1 MRCFVLLVWSNIL
14 KFTFLN
20 LTSLLCSSIFLFLL
34 WMNQFPCIY
43 LNNKTVPYFPL
54 LPFPSLFLSFPFF
67 TFLFSIQCYSFP
79 LPCCALIYYLPLFF
93 LISSF
98 SNLRPSTPL
107 FSSHPLL
114 LFLLYLL
121 LFSFSSSFT
130 VSVTSSSSSSSSF
143 FLVQA
148 RVWRRRKALNCIFE
162 FLSACSKCTAQGVRT
177 YVHVYVRKNWLN
189 SIFIFPSSI
198 FITRYSFLF
207 LVFSRVLIF
216 LIIFHFILFYFYVE
230 NSDFCLFS
238 NVILTFFSFHII
250 SFLFFPFFSKFS
262 AMYVRRYVS
271 CVKLVQRTVRTFLV
285 CKSAREIAMK
295 KLWDLIEYQFIR
307 VSTYVHILASFIYII
322 NFLSFELLLFLLIC
336 SFIKFRISST
346 IYFKICLLNIYNIF
360 HDS

>member
-1 MRCFVLLVWSNIL
+1 MIYFSCMNIQVNNCLLPYSCYSIPRQEAAIRIQRFYRKYKKRINDGYRIQFSEYGKMRCFVLLVWSNIL

-43 LNNKTVPYFPL
+43 LNNKTVLYFPL

-177 YVHVYVRKNWLN
+177 YVHVYVRKNWLI

-238 NVILTFFSFHII
+238 NVILTFFSFHFI
-250 SFLFFPFFSKFS
+250 SFLFFSFLFFPSFPLCMYGVMFRALSSYS
-262 AMYVRRYVS
+262 AQCVRS
-271 CVKLVQRTVRTFLV
+271 S
-285 CKSAREIAMK
+285 SA
-295 KLWDLIEYQFIR
+295 
-307 VSTYVHILASFIYII
+307 
-322 NFLSFELLLFLLIC
+322 NLLE
-336 SFIKFRISST
+336 K
-346 IYFKICLLNIYNIF
+346 
-360 HDS
+360 